1 MGVNMINRREFLGCT
16 AATVATLMA
25 PKAFALAGSN
35 RAITHRDRKLGF
47 YNLHTGEK
55 LSATYWAEGQYQADE
70 LAAINQLLRDHR
82 NGEVAHIDH
91 RLLDQ
96 LYLLQHDLADN
107 KHFEVISGYRSL
119 STNKKL
125 QKATTGVAKKSL
137 HMQGRAIDVR
147 LTGVDL
153 KHLRQAAIK
162 LKAGG
167 VGYYP
172 ESNFVHLDTGRHRF
186 W

>member
-1 MGVNMINRREFLGCT
+1 MNRREFLACS
-16 AATVATLMA
+16 AATVGTLMA
-25 PKAFALAGSN
+25 PGVFARPHQDLA
-35 RAITHRDRKLGF
+35 HRKLRF

-55 LSATYWAEGQYQADE
+55 VNATYWAEGQYQPQE

-82 NGEVAHIDH
+82 NGHVAHIDH

-96 LYLLQHDLADN
+96 LYLLQHDLAEN
-107 KHFEVISGYRSL
+107 RHYEVISGYRSEA
-119 STNKKL
+119 TNKKL
-125 QKATTGVAKKSL
+125 QKTTSGVAKRSL

-147 LTGVDL
+147 LPGVEL
-153 KHLRQAAIK
+153 KHLRQAAMK
-162 LKAGG
+162 LRAGG

-172 ESNFVHLDTGRHRF
+172 QSNFVHLDTGRPRY